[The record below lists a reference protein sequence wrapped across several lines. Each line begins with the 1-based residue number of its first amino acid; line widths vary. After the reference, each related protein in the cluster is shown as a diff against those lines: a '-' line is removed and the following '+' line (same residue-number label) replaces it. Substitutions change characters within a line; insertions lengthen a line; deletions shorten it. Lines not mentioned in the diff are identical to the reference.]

1 MFSSPSELAARL
13 RLNPK
18 EDPMQQSE
26 ETLRAELKD
35 LLVTTLRL
43 EQVKPESIGDDDP
56 LFSPD
61 NSFNLDSLSALELLS
76 AIEYRY
82 DVRFG
87 SDGSAKEHFRSIAAL
102 ATFVRSARR

>member
-1 MFSSPSELAARL
+1 MFSSPLSWQPGPGLD
-13 RLNPK
+13 PK
-18 EDPMQQSE
+18 EGAMQQSE
-26 ETLRAELKD
+26 EALRAELKD

-43 EQVKPESIGDDDP
+43 EQVKPESIGDEDP

-87 SDGSAKEHFRSIAAL
+87 SDGSAKEHFRSIATL
-102 ATFVRSARR
+102 AAFVRSARG

>member
-1 MFSSPSELAARL
+1 MFSSAHELAARAGSNL
-13 RLNPK
+13 K
-18 EDPMQQSE
+18 EGAMQQSE
-26 ETLRAELKD
+26 EALRAELKE

-43 EQVKPESIGDDDP
+43 EQVKPESIGDEDP

-61 NSFNLDSLSALELLS
+61 NSLNLDSLSALELLS

-87 SDGSAKEHFRSIAAL
+87 SDGSAKEHFRSIATL
-102 ATFVRSARR
+102 AAFVRSARG